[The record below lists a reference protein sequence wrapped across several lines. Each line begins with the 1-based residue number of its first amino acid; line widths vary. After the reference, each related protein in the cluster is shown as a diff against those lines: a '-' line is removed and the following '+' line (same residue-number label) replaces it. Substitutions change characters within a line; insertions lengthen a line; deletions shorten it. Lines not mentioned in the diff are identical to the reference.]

1 MRTKLNAARRRIV
14 AAGLGLAIALAVSAA
29 HVTYAGT
36 SDAGT
41 SPTPP
46 VNQCSLF
53 ACEP

>member
-1 MRTKLNAARRRIV
+1 MRIKLNAARRRIV

-36 SDAGT
+36 S
-41 SPTPP
+41 STPP
-46 VNQCSLF
+46 ESQCSDF

>member
-1 MRTKLNAARRRIV
+1 MRTKLNAMRRRIV
-14 AAGLGLAIALAVSAA
+14 AAVLGLAIVLAVSAA
-29 HVTYAGT
+29 SVTHART
-36 SDAGT
+36 CDDT

>member
-1 MRTKLNAARRRIV
+1 MRTKLNATRRRIV
-14 AAGLGLAIALAVSAA
+14 AAGLALGIALAVSAA
-29 HVTYAGT
+29 HVTYACT
-36 SDAGT
+36 SEAT

>member
-36 SDAGT
+36 SDDT

-46 VNQCSLF
+46 VSQCSLF
-53 ACEP
+53 ACQP

>member
-29 HVTYAGT
+29 SVTHAGT
-36 SDAGT
+36 SDGT

-46 VNQCSLF
+46 VSQCSLF

>member
-29 HVTYAGT
+29 GVTYAGT
-36 SDAGT
+36 SDGT
-41 SPTPP
+41 APTPP